1 MTAERE
7 TVAVTGLGATTPLG
21 GDVASTWAAM
31 LEGRCGVRLL
41 TEPWAEELPVRIAA
55 QAVADPAESVGR
67 VQARRMDR
75 CEQFALVAAREAW
88 ADAGAPEVD
97 PERLGVT
104 VSSGVGGI
112 GSTLA
117 AYDTLKEKGWQRIS
131 PYTVPMLMP
140 NGSAGW
146 ISMEIG
152 ARAGA
157 HSLVSACAS
166 GAEAIGYGID
176 MIRSGRA
183 DVVIAGGTEA
193 AIMALNIGAF
203 AVMRAMSTRNDEPE
217 RASRPFDAARDGF
230 VLGEGAGM
238 LVLESLSH
246 ARQRDATVYAIAAG
260 AGYSSDA
267 HHIAH
272 PAPDGVGVAAAI
284 SRALADAKVDPA
296 QVVHVNAHATS
307 TPEGDA
313 LEAQAL
319 VKALGSA
326 TDGVVVTSTKSMTG
340 HLLGGAGAIESVAAI
355 LALHNHVAPPTIN
368 LDDLRPGRHRPAC
381 RPSGAARTGWSG
393 PCPGTGRA
401 PARSSEGR
409 RRGVPPTAMP
419 PRPVALTRRRSRLCC
434 GGRGKR
440 R

>member
-1 MTAERE
+1 MTIERE
-7 TVAVTGLGATTPLG
+7 TVVVTGLGATTPLG
-21 GDVASTWAAM
+21 GDVASTWSAM
-31 LEGRCGVRLL
+31 LAGRSGVRPL
-41 TEPWAEELPVRIAA
+41 TEPWAESLPVRIAA
-55 QAVADPAESVGR
+55 PAAADPAEVVGR

-88 ADAGAPEVD
+88 ADAGTPDVD
-97 PERLGVT
+97 PERLGVSVT
-104 VSSGVGGI
+104 TGIGGI

-117 AYDTLKEKGWQRIS
+117 AYDILREKGWQRIS

-140 NGSAGW
+140 NGAAGW

-157 HSLVSACAS
+157 HALVSACAS

-183 DVVIAGGTEA
+183 DVVLAGGTEA
-193 AIMALNIGAF
+193 AIMPLNIGSF

-217 RASRPFDAARDGF
+217 RASRPFDKARDGF
-230 VLGEGAGM
+230 VLGEGAGV

-246 ARQRDATVYAIAAG
+246 ARRRDATVYAIAAG

-267 HHIAH
+267 YHIAH
-272 PAPDGVGVAAAI
+272 PAPDGAGVVAAI
-284 SRALADAKVDPA
+284 TRAMADARIGPA

-319 VKALGSA
+319 AKALGSA
-326 TDGVVVTSTKSMTG
+326 VEEVVVTSTKSMTG

-355 LALHNHVAPPTIN
+355 LALREQVAPPTIN
-368 LDDLRPGRHRPAC
+368 LEDLD
-381 RPSGAARTGWSG
+381 
-393 PCPGTGRA
+393 
-401 PARSSEGR
+401 ED
-409 RRGVPPTAMP
+409 VPVDVATE
-419 PRPVALTRRRSRLCC
+419 PRPLSKRGSEPMAVLNNAFGF
-434 GGRGKR
+434 GGHNVSLVFTAA
-440 R
+440 

>member
-1 MTAERE
+1 VTAERE
-7 TVAVTGLGATTPLG
+7 TVVVTGLGATTPLG
-21 GDVASTWAAM
+21 GDVASTWAGM
-31 LEGRCGVRLL
+31 LAGRSGVRPL
-41 TEPWAEELPVRIAA
+41 TEPWAQELPVRIAA
-55 QAVADPAESVGR
+55 PAAVDPVEIVGR

-75 CEQFALVAAREAW
+75 CEQLGIVAAREAW
-88 ADAGAPEVD
+88 AHAGSPEVD
-97 PERLGVT
+97 PERLGVAVT
-104 VSSGVGGI
+104 SGIGGI
-112 GSTLA
+112 GSTLT

-140 NGSAGW
+140 NGAAGW

-157 HSLVSACAS
+157 HAMVSACAS

-183 DVVIAGGTEA
+183 DVVLAGGTEA
-193 AIMALNIGAF
+193 AILALNIGAF
-203 AVMRAMSTRNDEPE
+203 AVMRAMSTRNDDPE
-217 RASRPFDAARDGF
+217 RASRPFDKARDGF

-246 ARQRDATVYAIAAG
+246 ARQRGAMVYAIAAG

-267 HHIAH
+267 YHIAH
-272 PAPDGVGVAAAI
+272 PAPDGAGVAAAVG
-284 SRALADAKVDPA
+284 RALADARVDPD

-319 VKALGSA
+319 VKALGPA
-326 TDGVVVTSTKSMTG
+326 MDGVIVTSTKSMTG

-355 LALHNHVAPPTIN
+355 LALREQVAPPTIN
-368 LDDLRPGRHRPAC
+368 LDDLD
-381 RPSGAARTGWSG
+381 
-393 PCPGTGRA
+393 
-401 PARSSEGR
+401 ED
-409 RRGVPPTAMP
+409 VPVDVATE
-419 PRPVALTRRRSRLCC
+419 PRPLSKRGSEPMAVLNNAFGF
-434 GGRGKR
+434 GGHNVSLVFTAV
-440 R
+440 